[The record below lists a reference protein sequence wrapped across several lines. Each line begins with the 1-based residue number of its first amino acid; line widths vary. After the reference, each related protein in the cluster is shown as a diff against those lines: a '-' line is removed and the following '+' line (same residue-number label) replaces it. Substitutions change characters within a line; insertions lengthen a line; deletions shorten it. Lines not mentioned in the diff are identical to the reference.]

1 MSRFLQ
7 ILLIPA
13 NPFKL
18 DSLNKERKVY
28 SSFFMSKVNTLTAER
43 LQGQGIVD
51 ACINSLFSNLPTDT
65 NLGQSL
71 NLPHGK
77 CLDILAS

>member
-18 DSLNKERKVY
+18 DYLNKEHKVY
-28 SSFFMSKVNTLTAER
+28 SSFFMSKVNTLTAEC
-43 LQGQGIVD
+43 LQGQGLVD
-51 ACINSLFSNLPTDT
+51 A
-65 NLGQSL
+65 
-71 NLPHGK
+71 
-77 CLDILAS
+77 